1 MNNDKKVEERILA
14 AKEDYKKIPVPEE
27 MKEKL
32 EAGIER
38 AEAEIGRAEA
48 GIGKSK
54 AEIKKAK
61 MEKWEDKEGMGMK
74 KKEKTDKKKRLYRMA
89 AAVAAAAALL
99 VILPNTGADVA
110 YAMGNL
116 PVVGRLFQA
125 VTFRD
130 YQYESERFEANVEV
144 PRIVVEDVGKGEMG
158 KEEAGTGEKEA
169 GTGEKEAGTGEK
181 EAGTGEKEM
190 GKEEGGEAEKGET
203 ENRDENVQQT
213 VDEINFD
220 IEQATSQLI
229 EEFQESAE
237 LGESYGSLEIHHE
250 TVTDNEN
257 YFTLKL
263 SMYRG
268 AGSGFE
274 SYKFYTVDKR
284 TGKRIQIGDLFQ
296 EDSNYN
302 ELLSENIKEQMRTQM
317 AEDEGKVY
325 WVDYEEV
332 PEWSWERLK
341 EDQNFYFD
349 TEGNI
354 VIVFDEYEVAPG
366 YMGAREF
373 TVQRALFEG
382 ILK

>member
-61 MEKWEDKEGMGMK
+61 TEKWEDKEGMGMK

-158 KEEAGTGEKEA
+158 KEEA

>member
-48 GIGKSK
+48 
-54 AEIKKAK
+54 EIKKAK
-61 MEKWEDKEGMGMK
+61 TEKWEDKEGMGMK

>member
-1 MNNDKKVEERILA
+1 MNNDKKVEERILS
-14 AKEDYKKIPVPEE
+14 AKEDYNKIPVPEE

>member
-1 MNNDKKVEERILA
+1 M
-14 AKEDYKKIPVPEE
+14 
-27 MKEKL
+27 
-32 EAGIER
+32 
-38 AEAEIGRAEA
+38 
-48 GIGKSK
+48 
-54 AEIKKAK
+54 
-61 MEKWEDKEGMGMK
+61 
-74 KKEKTDKKKRLYRMA
+74 
-89 AAVAAAAALL
+89 
-99 VILPNTGADVA
+99 
-110 YAMGNL
+110 
-116 PVVGRLFQA
+116 
-125 VTFRD
+125 
-130 YQYESERFEANVEV
+130 
-144 PRIVVEDVGKGEMG
+144 
-158 KEEAGTGEKEA
+158 
-169 GTGEKEAGTGEK
+169 
-181 EAGTGEKEM
+181 
-190 GKEEGGEAEKGET
+190 
-203 ENRDENVQQT
+203 
-213 VDEINFD
+213 DEINFD

>member
-38 AEAEIGRAEA
+38 AEA

-61 MEKWEDKEGMGMK
+61 TEKWEDKEGMGMK

-296 EDSNYN
+296 GDSNYN

>member
-38 AEAEIGRAEA
+38 AEAEIGRAEV
-48 GIGKSK
+48 
-54 AEIKKAK
+54 EIRKAK
-61 MEKWEDKEGMGMK
+61 TEKWEDKEGMGMK

>member
-38 AEAEIGRAEA
+38 AEAEIGRAEV
-48 GIGKSK
+48 
-54 AEIKKAK
+54 EIKKAK
-61 MEKWEDKEGMGMK
+61 TEKWEDKEGMGMK

>member
-1 MNNDKKVEERILA
+1 MNNDKKVEERILS
-14 AKEDYKKIPVPEE
+14 AKEDYNKIPVPEE

-181 EAGTGEKEM
+181 EM

-237 LGESYGSLEIHHE
+237 LGESYDSLEIHHE

-302 ELLSENIKEQMRTQM
+302 ELLSENIREQMRTQM

>member
-38 AEAEIGRAEA
+38 AEAEIG
-48 GIGKSK
+48 KSK

-61 MEKWEDKEGMGMK
+61 TEKWEDKEGMGMK

-116 PVVGRLFQA
+116 PVVERLFQA

-169 GTGEKEAGTGEK
+169 GTGEKE
-181 EAGTGEKEM
+181 M
-190 GKEEGGEAEKGET
+190 GKEEGGEAEKGETGET

>member
-1 MNNDKKVEERILA
+1 MNNDKKVEERILS
-14 AKEDYKKIPVPEE
+14 AKEDYNKIPVPEE

-158 KEEAGTGEKEA
+158 KE
-169 GTGEKEAGTGEK
+169 EAGTGEK